1 MSFLIKKKKK
11 KNVKV
16 QYDSPS
22 FINNLKIILQE
33 LISHGIFYV
42 FLLLQEKD
50 KILSEFLPFLLVER
64 EKLFNVKREIFMKK
78 LKRLQER

>member
-1 MSFLIKKKKK
+1 MF
-11 KNVKV
+11 
-16 QYDSPS
+16 
-22 FINNLKIILQE
+22 
-33 LISHGIFYV
+33 